1 MAELPVDPVLLAEAE
16 AALERLL
23 PRCGVP
29 VARRRATMAGV
40 PVHWLEAGAG
50 APVVLLHGGFG
61 GAGTWHRTL
70 GPLARRYR
78 VLAVDRPGYGL
89 SFGPPA
95 ADPVAW
101 LDAFL
106 AAAAAPR
113 VALVGHAAGG
123 AVALAYAQA
132 RPRRV
137 RALAL
142 SDLPLGEPG
151 ADPPVAAAPSRRPRA
166 RATFEASLGARFHDR
181 RLLAPEYIDYL
192 WALARLRPEQDQRPP
207 GDLAPGPVPV
217 PQPGERTWPTMP
229 CLLVCGRSAAWSS
242 VPLARL
248 LHQRVPDAWLR
259 VIKHS
264 QGVPMLEQPGEFNFA
279 LITFLAA
286 RAEGA

>member
-1 MAELPVDPVLLAEAE
+1 MAELPVDSALLAEAE
-16 AALERLL
+16 AAVERLL

-29 VARRRATMAGV
+29 VARRRATIAGA
-40 PVHWLEAGAG
+40 PVHWLEAGGG
-50 APVVLLHGGFG
+50 APAILLHGGFG
-61 GAGTWHRTL
+61 GVGTWHRTI
-70 GPLARRYR
+70 GPLSRQTR

-89 SFGPPA
+89 SLGPPA

-106 AAAAAPR
+106 AAADAPR
-113 VALVGHAAGG
+113 PALVGHAAGG

-137 RALAL
+137 RALVL
-142 SDLPLGEPG
+142 SDLPLVAPG
-151 ADPPVAAAPSRRPRA
+151 ADPRVGAAAARQPRTPA
-166 RATFEASLGARFHDR
+166 AFAASLGARFHDR
-181 RLLAPEYIDYL
+181 RLLAPEYVEYL
-192 WALARLRPEQDQRPP
+192 WSLARLRPEQDQRPP

-217 PQPGERTWPTMP
+217 PQPGERTWPALP
-229 CLLVCGRSAAWSS
+229 CLLVCGRSAPWSS

-259 VIKHS
+259 VIEHS
-264 QGVPMLEQPGEFNFA
+264 KGVPMLEQPGEFNFA